1 MKKLTFL
8 LVALA
13 ANPAFASEEGPF
25 VSLRNA
31 HFVILTAFLIFIGV
45 LIKFKVPSMLM
56 AMLDKRAEGIKSE
69 LDEAKALRDEAQK
82 ILASYERKAREV
94 QGQADEIVAAA
105 KRDAQLAAEQ
115 AKADLKEAIAR
126 RLKGAEDRIASAE
139 AAALKDV
146 KDRAVQV
153 AVAAAAEVLANQ
165 MSAAEKSKMID
176 ASITEVETRLN

>member
-8 LVALA
+8 FVALA

-31 HFVILTAFLIFIGV
+31 HFVILVAFLIFIGV
-45 LIKFKVPSMLM
+45 LLKYKVPGMLLG
-56 AMLDKRAEGIKSE
+56 MLDKRAEGIKAD
-69 LDEAKALRDEAQK
+69 LAEARALRDEAQT

-94 QGQADEIVAAA
+94 QAQADDIVVAA

-115 AKADLKEAIAR
+115 AKADLKVAIAR

-153 AVAAAAEVLANQ
+153 AIAAAAEVRGRQ
-165 MSAAEKSKMID
+165 MSAADKSGMID
-176 ASITEVETRLN
+176 TSIAEVKTRLN